1 MRRGF
6 HLGGDWPH
14 FCAES
19 GRDCYSGGLYPNGAP
34 VILTTSFLAIG
45 TINEAVGNA
54 TGNDVAQ
61 AFIHMSRKLSG
72 KPILTMVR
80 KKDMTKLI
88 PKEMMRLINR
98 LPYFG

>member
-6 HLGGDWPH
+6 YLGGGCPL
-14 FCAES
+14 FYAES
-19 GRDCYSGGLYPNGAP
+19 GRGCYSGGLCPSGAP
-34 VILTTSFLAIG
+34 VILTTIFRAIG

-61 AFIHMSRKLSG
+61 AFIHMSRKFSG